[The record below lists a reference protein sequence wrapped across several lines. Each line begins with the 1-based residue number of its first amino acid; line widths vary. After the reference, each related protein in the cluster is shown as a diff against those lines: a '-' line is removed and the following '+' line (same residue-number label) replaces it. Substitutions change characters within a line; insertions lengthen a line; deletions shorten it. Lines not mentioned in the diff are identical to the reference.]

1 MEALIIQPRDKKQ
14 LSTIKAILK
23 ALDVTFKKVEQ
34 DETSYLSQ
42 SIANK
47 SALDK
52 SIKQAENGQ
61 TVKIAVADL
70 WK

>member
-14 LSTIKAILK
+14 LSAIKAILK

-47 SALDK
+47 RALDG

>member
-14 LSTIKAILK
+14 LSAIKAILK

-47 SALDK
+47 RALDE